1 MTSDLDRLEERS
13 RSARTRGVSPAVGR
27 VEARLALRGVWL
39 SSVTR
44 EGDDRCGLLHRHQCP
59 FLMFLTRLRTGF
71 AGFTSTTRK
80 LTRFKYAATLVGALA
95 VVALSPATA
104 RGRRRPLWP

>member
-1 MTSDLDRLEERS
+1 
-13 RSARTRGVSPAVGR
+13 
-27 VEARLALRGVWL
+27 
-39 SSVTR
+39 
-44 EGDDRCGLLHRHQCP
+44 
-59 FLMFLTRLRTGF
+59 MFLTRLRTGF